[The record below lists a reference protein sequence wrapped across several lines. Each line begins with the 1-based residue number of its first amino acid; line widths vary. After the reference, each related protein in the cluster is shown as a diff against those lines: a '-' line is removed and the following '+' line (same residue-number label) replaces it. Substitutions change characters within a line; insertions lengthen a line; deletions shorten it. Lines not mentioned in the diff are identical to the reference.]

1 MPCLPT
7 LDRVSPRGGA
17 LDSRSY
23 AEGQP
28 GSGLSPARFGDLCKL
43 REVAPVTVP
52 LIAIV
57 DDDEALCSSL
67 ADLMRSMGYCAAS
80 FASAESFLMSADKS
94 SLDCIIADIHMPG
107 MGGLN
112 LLSTLREQNVAI
124 PVVLITALTDRHLDQ
139 EAAARGA
146 QCLLR
151 KPFEISS
158 LFDHVERSLRK

>member
-7 LDRVSPRGGA
+7 LDRVSHPSGE
-17 LDSRSY
+17 LDSRRY
-23 AEGQP
+23 AEGQY
-28 GSGLSPARFGDLCKL
+28 GLGVSPARFGDLRKL
-43 REVAPVTVP
+43 REVAPVTIP

-67 ADLMRSMGYCAAS
+67 VDLMRSMGYCAAA
-80 FASAESFLMSADKS
+80 FASAETFLMFADKS

-112 LLSTLREQNVAI
+112 LLSKLREQNVAT

-158 LFDHVERSLRK
+158 LFDHIERSLRK